1 MSDLFRQHQS
11 DEDQEDQFRQL
22 ILDARAGS
30 KTALGE
36 LIESCRPYLLLIA
49 NQELEPVFTAKTG
62 ASDVVQE
69 TLMSA
74 QRCLN
79 QFRGNDRNEL
89 LGWLRSI
96 LINDLKETRRHYR
109 TAGRLVDREVRL
121 NEGDSAQFGMRTPAS
136 PAHTPS
142 SEAVLREQRQ
152 LLDRAMSR
160 LTEEDRMIIQWRSWE
175 RLSFADIGQRSGR
188 SADAA
193 RKQWSRAIV
202 HLQQLL
208 DLGDD

>member
-22 ILDARAGS
+22 ISDARAGS

-74 QRCLN
+74 QLCLN

-109 TAGRLVDREVRL
+109 TQGRLVDREMPL
-121 NEGDSAQFGMRTPAS
+121 TEIDSLRSVQAPTS

-142 SEAVLREQRQ
+142 SEAVIREQRKI
-152 LLDRAMSR
+152 LGEAMKR
-160 LTEEDRMIIQWRSWE
+160 LNDEDRQIVQLRSWE
-175 RLSFADIGQRSGR
+175 RLSFREIGERTGR
-188 SADAA
+188 STEAA
-193 RKQWSRAIV
+193 RKRWSRAILR
-202 HLQQLL
+202 LQCELDQLEP
-208 DLGDD
+208 